1 MKQKTERLFWN
12 GKLVGV
18 VSNPKVDMWDYYG
31 SWQPTSDEA
40 LYRQFL
46 EQVDQEGGARVE
58 IGEVGSPLSATQAAT
73 VELEPD
79 DEIQVKLRPLK
90 RAVRIADGS

>member
-1 MKQKTERLFWN
+1 MSPKSERLFWN
-12 GKLVGV
+12 GKPVGV
-18 VSNPKVDMWDYYG
+18 VLNPKVDMWDYYG

-58 IGEVGSPLSATQAAT
+58 IGDVGSPSSATLSAT
-73 VELEPD
+73 VELEPGD
-79 DEIQVKLRPLK
+79 QIEVKIRPLK
-90 RAVRIADGS
+90 GGTGSSGSS